1 MMHGQ
6 KNIKSFLLQT
16 HLYLLGLVLVL
27 NHPYIKR
34 VATFTYYKRRWVISP
49 YLDLLPKSCCSC
61 LRVTTLYC

>member
-1 MMHGQ
+1 MHGQ

-34 VATFTYYKRRWVISP
+34 VATFTYYKRR
-49 YLDLLPKSCCSC
+49 
-61 LRVTTLYC
+61 